1 MALRLYNTMG
11 RKIEEFVP
19 IHKGF
24 VGFYG
29 CGRPSTTT
37 RTSETSAP
45 TSFLTRLT
53 ARSLSSDTTKST

>member
-19 IHKGF
+19 IHEGF

-29 CGRPSTTT
+29 CGPTVYHYA
-37 RTSETSAP
+37 ETSAP
-45 TSFLTRLT
+45 TSFLTHLT